1 MGEHTVQPMTLAGG
15 GGPGARRGRAGGSW
29 PCGGGEQRF
38 IGTGDSMGEGTGCVG
53 PVAERT
59 SRQRQ
64 KAKWRLEGGATAAPG
79 LRGCRQGLGQ
89 GEQE

>member
-1 MGEHTVQPMTLAGG
+1 
-15 GGPGARRGRAGGSW
+15 
-29 PCGGGEQRF
+29 
-38 IGTGDSMGEGTGCVG
+38 MGEGTGCVG